1 MQQTQPTQYPDFHF
15 LLISPNLGAEWLFD
29 AARAYW
35 NRYRPTILTDLTFI
49 QLLPAETR
57 IIVTVIALRD
67 TAAQIGVELART
79 NPTAYYDPVV
89 YDLFEETKA
98 ALNARVETGEPFGVA
113 LVMPT
118 PTHDPN
124 APIIPTPRLQPTR
137 PPAGFVTEVP
147 PATPAPPT
155 TDPNASE
162 PAPLSPTPG
171 SVIG

>member
-35 NRYRPTILTDLTFI
+35 DRYRPTILTNLTFI
-49 QLLPAETR
+49 QLLPSETR

-79 NPTAYYDPVV
+79 NPNAYYDPVV
-89 YDLFEETKA
+89 YELFEETKA
-98 ALNARVETGEPFGVA
+98 ALNQRVESGQPFGVP

-118 PTHDPN
+118 ATRDPN

-137 PPAGFVTEVP
+137 PPAGFITQEP
-147 PATPAPPT
+147 SPSPAPPT
-155 TDPNASE
+155 AAPDSQE
-162 PAPLSPTPG
+162 PVPLSPTPG
-171 SVIG
+171 SIVG